1 MELNV
6 YKIIMAQKI
15 FNYSEKFQ
23 LMLKMVQKDQSIIN
37 KNLTQLNK
45 NFNRSTIINQVS
57 YQMDIQKL
65 KVTYLF
71 L

>member
-37 KNLTQLNK
+37 KN
-45 NFNRSTIINQVS
+45 
-57 YQMDIQKL
+57 
-65 KVTYLF
+65 
-71 L
+71 